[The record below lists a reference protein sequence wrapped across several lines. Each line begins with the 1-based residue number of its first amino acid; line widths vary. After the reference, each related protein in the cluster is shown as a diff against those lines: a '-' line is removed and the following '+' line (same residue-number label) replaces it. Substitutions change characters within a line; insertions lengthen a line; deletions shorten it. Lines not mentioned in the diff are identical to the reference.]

1 MSAKGPRPLDPN
13 TGNVSVPSFLKVK
26 KLNEVVSYYMNDK
39 VTHSLYK
46 AISAASSFKN
56 VKKRQLFEPHHKV
69 PEVADLSPKEM
80 DMHLKRLLEDGTVS
94 QLAYLISQDVER
106 PPEGLPCYA
115 AIPETEALDLSRI
128 YLELLDLSVSSLLV
142 YLDRKPEL
150 NKALVWENM
159 ENDWDGGGV
168 RKEAPFPQ
176 LFLYLRQAFQNEHFR
191 ITPNPEF
198 VKDFLFEL
206 EDDLHKKG
214 RVIDVPGY
222 GLFGLKSPKEAVQIL
237 EYIDDFIETKGS
249 KQLRYA
255 LFEEF
260 QKIAMEEKFYYSNPS
275 HPETTKFKIA
285 RAEAFATALPSGNP
299 NPGSPG
305 MLSVV
310 LIRSLSE
317 IAEKELQRQSSERD
331 RNRFHDIKRNLL
343 SESGSWEKKVL
354 LVPDKEF
361 KQFPE
366 ELKRML
372 IDDLEIGYSTW
383 ETKTST
389 IHSFF
394 HKEANSVRQIIL
406 SLGAAMGVETWKI
419 LCIRQLVESNEPQIK
434 SVFKEPDLV
443 RAYGKVLRKG
453 YMDYFPWYYSILDL
467 LGIGRIFQ
475 DIFFAQAKEKI
486 RIQQNQLKTKNHE
499 NSRKEEQAKV
509 QEKIKEEERIRS
521 AEQRSK
527 ISTAMDGYYFKMKVP
542 PTAAEIQ
549 SSVPEFS
556 PEQYYEILEREKFVF
571 LTWEKGKE
579 RFDQILCYPGGDSF
593 RNKARELHKIL
604 SEKLEFL
611 QNKVRTTEEED
622 ARFRITKVVKHVDEW
637 FASNKS
643 GEKSASPNNGAKKG
657 KLEQEDP
664 FESFRV
670 EINKLRKTGT
680 DA

>member
-1 MSAKGPRPLDPN
+1 MNAKGPRPLDPN

-46 AISAASSFKN
+46 AVSAASSFKN
-56 VKKRQLFEPHHKV
+56 VKKRQLFEPHHKI
-69 PEVADLSPKEM
+69 PEVADLGPKEM

-94 QLAYLISQDVER
+94 QLAYLISDDVER
-106 PPEGLPCYA
+106 PPEGRPCYA
-115 AIPETEALDLSRI
+115 AIPEAEALDLSRI
-128 YLELLDLSVSSLLV
+128 YLELLDLSVSSLLF

-150 NKALVWENM
+150 NKALVWENL
-159 ENDWDGGGV
+159 ETDWESGA
-168 RKEAPFPQ
+168 RKEASFPQ
-176 LFLYLRQAFQNEHFR
+176 LFLYLRQAFQNEYFR

-206 EDDLHKKG
+206 EDDLFKKG

-222 GLFGLKSPKEAVQIL
+222 GLFGLKSSKEAVQIVD
-237 EYIDDFIETKGS
+237 YIDDFIQSKGT
-249 KQLRYA
+249 KQLRYT
-255 LFEEF
+255 LLEEF

-275 HPETTKFKIA
+275 HPETTRFKLA
-285 RAEAFATALPSGNP
+285 RAEAFAAALPSGNP
-299 NPGSPG
+299 SPGSPG

-317 IAEKELQRQSSERD
+317 IAEKELQKQSSERD
-331 RNRFHDIKRNLL
+331 RNRFHDIKKNLL

-354 LVPDKEF
+354 LVQEKEF

-389 IHSFF
+389 VHAFF
-394 HKEANSVRQIIL
+394 HKNANSVRQIIL
-406 SLGAAMGVETWKI
+406 SLGASMGAETWKI

-434 SVFKEPDLV
+434 SIFREPDLV
-443 RAYGKVLRKG
+443 KAYGKVLRKG
-453 YMDYFPWYYSILDL
+453 YMDYFPWYYAILDL

-486 RIQQNQLKTKNHE
+486 RIQQNQLKVKNQE
-499 NSRKEEQAKV
+499 NSRKDEQAKV
-509 QEKIKEEERIRS
+509 QEKLKEEEKIRS
-521 AEQRSK
+521 AEQKSK
-527 ISTAMDGYYFKMKVP
+527 ISLAMDSYYFKKQAP

-549 SSVPEFS
+549 SLVPEFS

-571 LTWEKGKE
+571 LAWEKGKE
-579 RFDQILCYPGGDSF
+579 RFDQILCYPGTESF
-593 RNKARELHKIL
+593 RSKARELHRIL

-622 ARFRITKVVKHVDEW
+622 ARFRISKVVKHIDEW
-637 FASNKS
+637 FASNK
-643 GEKSASPNNGAKKG
+643 GPEKNGAPNNGAKKG
-657 KLEQEDP
+657 KPDPDDP

-680 DA
+680 DD